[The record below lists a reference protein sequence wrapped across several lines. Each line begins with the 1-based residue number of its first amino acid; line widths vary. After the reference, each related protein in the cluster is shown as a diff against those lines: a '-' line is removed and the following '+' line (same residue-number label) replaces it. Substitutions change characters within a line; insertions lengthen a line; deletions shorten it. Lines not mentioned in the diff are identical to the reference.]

1 MEHESVDQG
10 VYSGSSIYSPE
21 YLRFEAGNNQIHTHS
36 QNIITVQFNF
46 IDINRHRSATNPQLH
61 PLERELCA
69 FESAALSHPKQS
81 LYYLMTNI
89 SIIPN
94 EPMNQI
100 LEAYKNSK
108 IISIDLTYV
117 FKGSPLENLWLNNR
131 IQRSQYYNAH
141 MADILR
147 LWTLYNYGGTYL
159 DSDTITLKKLPRK
172 FNYGGAESAD
182 PLIV

>member
-10 VYSGSSIYSPE
+10 AYSGSSIYSPE

-36 QNIITVQFNF
+36 QNIIT
-46 IDINRHRSATNPQLH
+46 
-61 PLERELCA
+61 ELCA

-172 FNYGGAESAD
+172 FNYGE
-182 PLIV
+182 PNRRIL